1 MKIMKKLLLRS
12 VALVAFLALSTVGA
26 QAASY
31 DAGVFSGAGDSYST
45 PQPTGNFLD
54 SYSLTV
60 DSESLD
66 ITIAGSHEGMFGDDL
81 LLTNIT
87 TNEQYHLGT
96 TFSET
101 FSLGAG
107 EYVFTIS
114 GFAMNAIDPKVDS
127 DYDLTMSAVPLPAAA
142 WLFGSALLGFV
153 SFSRRR
159 KV

>member
-1 MKIMKKLLLRS
+1 MKTMKKLLIRS
-12 VALVAFLALSTVGA
+12 IALVAFLAFSTVGA

-31 DAGVFSGAGDSYST
+31 DAGVFSGAGDSYGT
-45 PQPTGNFLD
+45 PSPSGNFLD

-60 DSESLD
+60 DAASLD
-66 ITIAGSHEGMFGDDL
+66 VNIAGSHQGMFGDDL
-81 LLTNIT
+81 LLTNLT

-101 FSLGAG
+101 LTLGAG
-107 EYVFTIS
+107 DYIFTIS
-114 GFAMNAIDPKVDS
+114 GFALNVTDTKISS

-153 SFSRRR
+153 SYSRRR

>member
-1 MKIMKKLLLRS
+1 MKKLLIRS
-12 VALVAFLALSTVGA
+12 IALVAFLAFSTVGA

-31 DAGVFSGAGDSYST
+31 DAGVFSDHGDSYAT
-45 PQPTGNFLD
+45 PQPNGNFLD

-60 DSESLD
+60 DSASLD
-66 ITIAGSHEGMFGDDL
+66 ITVAGTHEGMFGDDL

-96 TFSET
+96 SFSET
-101 FSLGAG
+101 LSLGAG
-107 EYVFTIS
+107 DYIFTIS
-114 GFAMNAIDPKVDS
+114 GFALNAIDTKISS
-127 DYDLTMSAVPLPAAA
+127 DYDLTMSAVPLPGAA

-153 SFSRRR
+153 SYSRRR

>member
-1 MKIMKKLLLRS
+1 MKKLLIRS
-12 VALVAFLALSTVGA
+12 VALVAFLAFSTVGA

-31 DAGVFSGAGDSYST
+31 DAGTFSDLGDSFST
-45 PQPTGNFLD
+45 PQPVGNFLD

-60 DSESLD
+60 DSASLD
-66 ITIAGSHEGMFGDDL
+66 INITGTHQGMFQDDL
-81 LLTNIT
+81 LLTNIN

-101 FSLGAG
+101 LSLGAG
-107 EYVFTIS
+107 EYIFTIS
-114 GFAMNAIDPKVDS
+114 GFALNSIDTTLNS

>member
-12 VALVAFLALSTVGA
+12 FALVAILALTTMGA

-31 DAGVFSGAGDSYST
+31 DAGVFSNIGDTYSS
-45 PQPTGNFLD
+45 PQPYGNFLD
-54 SYSLTV
+54 SYSMTV
-60 DSESLD
+60 DGSMDVVFE
-66 ITIAGSHEGMFGDDL
+66 GSHSGMYGEDL

-87 TNEQYHLGT
+87 TNDQYHLAED
-96 TFSET
+96 FHEVL
-101 FSLGAG
+101 SLGAG
-107 EYVFTIS
+107 DYIFTIS
-114 GFAMNAIDPKVDS
+114 GFALNAVDETAAS